1 MKTCSVVAQAV
12 CSEFNISNISA
23 FYGINRKLKWEEPL
37 ILKWQTIT
45 KYGVNEDS
53 LVYIYYFG
61 VVVFINFKREEMQ
74 NFVNDIKNIPNSIKS
89 KNIDMR
95 YDCFEDFKI
104 EIDETQEEGLEYVV
118 LKVRALESYHLDMT
132 ALVVAKSV
140 ALEAIELSTDLVF
153 DQVEEILNYFKIG
166 KVNISDKKVAKI
178 IGKILA
184 FKNTT
189 ISYILLLDKPAVAWK
204 NEKAEELFNELAD
217 LFELNDRYEKLSA
230 KSQVLLDT
238 TEVFS
243 NLSQSRRGTI
253 LEIIVIILIL
263 IEVLHAFEQPLLNLI
278 KGILGG

>member
-45 KYGVNEDS
+45 KYGVNENS

-118 LKVRALESYHLDMT
+118 LKVRTLESYHLDMT

-217 LFELNDRYEKLSA
+217 LFELNDRYEKLNA

>member
-1 MKTCSVVAQAV
+1 MKICNVVAQAV

-37 ILKWQTIT
+37 ILKKETFT
-45 KYGVNEDS
+45 RYMLKEDS
-53 LVYIYYFG
+53 LIYIYYFG
-61 VVVFINFKREEMQ
+61 VVVFINFNREEMKS
-74 NFVNDIKNIPNSIKS
+74 FIEEIESIPNSIKS
-89 KNIDMR
+89 KNVDMR
-95 YDCFEDFKI
+95 YDCFEDFNI
-104 EIDETQEEGLEYVV
+104 IIDEAQEEELQYVE
-118 LKVRALESYHLDMT
+118 LKVKTLENYHLDMT
-132 ALVVAKSV
+132 ALVMAKSV
-140 ALEAIELSTDLVF
+140 ALEAIELSIDMVF

-166 KVNISDKKVAKI
+166 KVYISDKKVSKI

-217 LFELNDRYEKLSA
+217 LFELNDRYEKLNA

-263 IEVLHAFEQPLLNLI
+263 IEVLHAFEQPLLNFI
-278 KGILGG
+278 QGVFSG

>member
-37 ILKWQTIT
+37 ILKPETIA
-45 KYGVNEDS
+45 KYNVNEDS

-74 NFVNDIKNIPNSIKS
+74 NFVDDIKNIPNSIKS

-104 EIDETQEEGLEYVV
+104 EIDETQEEELVYLG
-118 LKVRALESYHLDMT
+118 LKVKTLESYHLDMT

-217 LFELNDRYEKLSA
+217 LFELNDRYEKLNA

-278 KGILGG
+278 KGVFGG

>member
-1 MKTCSVVAQAV
+1 VVAQAV

>member
-37 ILKWQTIT
+37 ILKPETIA
-45 KYGVNEDS
+45 KYNVNEDS
-53 LVYIYYFG
+53 LVYVYYFG

-74 NFVNDIKNIPNSIKS
+74 NFVDDIKNIPNSIKS
-89 KNIDMR
+89 KNIDMK

-104 EIDETQEEGLEYVV
+104 EIDETQEEELVYLC
-118 LKVRALESYHLDMT
+118 LKVKTLESYHLDMT

-217 LFELNDRYEKLSA
+217 LFELNDRYEKLNA

-263 IEVLHAFEQPLLNLI
+263 IEVLHAFEQPLLNFI
-278 KGILGG
+278 KGVFGG

>member
-118 LKVRALESYHLDMT
+118 LKVRTLESYHLDMT

-217 LFELNDRYEKLSA
+217 LFELNDRYEKLNA